1 MTIITGSKH
10 SDEVDIK
17 SASFLIFCYN
27 NLMKRHFLLWSGYLI
42 VTGLTAGLVAFLL
55 TEAIHLIQTLSFG
68 FSQGSFSTMIASV
81 PPERRVLSLLM
92 AGLLA
97 GLGWHLLAKKG
108 TAIQSIQKTLDDDTQ
123 FSPGHNFGTA
133 GYN

>member
-1 MTIITGSKH
+1 
-10 SDEVDIK
+10 
-17 SASFLIFCYN
+17 
-27 NLMKRHFLLWSGYLI
+27 MKRHFLLWSGYLI

-123 FSPGHNFGTA
+123 FSLDTILARLATIKHRFNGGT
-133 GYN
+133 GW